1 MALRPRSGT
10 IRGWRRL
17 YASHP
22 QSFDNIRIRC
32 IPSAVKAVPPG
43 EAMCE
48 RLFFLQVA
56 VPAMLLIDYQMKDL
70 DHSARSPITK
80 TLSGFPASWRFRVSA
95 SNAV

>member
-1 MALRPRSGT
+1 
-10 IRGWRRL
+10 
-17 YASHP
+17 
-22 QSFDNIRIRC
+22 
-32 IPSAVKAVPPG
+32 
-43 EAMCE
+43 MCE

-70 DHSARSPITK
+70 NHSARSPITK